1 MGSNQA
7 STKIKIVEKKA
18 ETQGGITVCSLL
30 RYSQKPK
37 LTTQVQPLSSQ
48 STDLYSLAMYVLNGQ
63 QWQYNT
69 QSII

>member
-18 ETQGGITVCSLL
+18 ETL

-69 QSII
+69 QSVI